1 MRKCRNLD
9 PFRHKI
15 THEMITSQQKKK
27 KKHQK
32 THKKPIKVDEKKKS
46 IKNIPSFMSK
56 TAIVT

>member
-1 MRKCRNLD
+1 
-9 PFRHKI
+9 
-15 THEMITSQQKKK
+15 MITSQQKKK

-32 THKKPIKVDEKKKS
+32 THKKPIKIDEKKKS